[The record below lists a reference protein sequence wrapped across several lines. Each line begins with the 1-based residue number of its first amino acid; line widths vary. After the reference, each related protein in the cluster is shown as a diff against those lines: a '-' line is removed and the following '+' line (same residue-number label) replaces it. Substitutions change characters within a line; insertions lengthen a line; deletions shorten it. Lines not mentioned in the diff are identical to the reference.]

1 MKTPPTKRHLQTALA
16 LTLLACS
23 GLAGCSDSQKLSGS
37 SSAGSSKAAV
47 VSTHT
52 KSATATATATPKASS
67 KAKGTGTP
75 SATASPTATLSPE
88 LEAARKQARDTQA
101 PVKPELITINS
112 EDGAIATAKYWLQL
126 YYYTYISGN
135 TSQYKELCPGSNEGC
150 AGVIREATKSY
161 AEGGWLSPVN
171 IKLNKVYRR
180 DDLPDST
187 VIQINYEHDDFDQ
200 YRGDG
205 SATHYDHA
213 ERGVIVEL
221 SYQNNHWT
229 VIRQK
234 NEKFD

>member
-1 MKTPPTKRHLQTALA
+1 MKTSPTKRHLQTALA
-16 LTLLACS
+16 LTLLTCS
-23 GLAGCSDSQKLSGS
+23 GLTGCSEGQEQNA
-37 SSAGSSKAAV
+37 SSADSKTAV
-47 VSTHT
+47 ATAHT
-52 KSATATATATPKASS
+52 KTPSATPKASS
-67 KAKGTGTP
+67 KAKCTGTP

-88 LEAARKQARDTQA
+88 LEAARKQARDT
-101 PVKPELITINS
+101 PPPPKPELITINS

-135 TSQYKELCPGSNEGC
+135 TSQYKELCPGSNQGC

-187 VIQINYEHDDFDQ
+187 VIQINYEHNDFDQ

>member
-1 MKTPPTKRHLQTALA
+1 MKTSPTKRSFQAALA

-23 GLAGCSDSQKLSGS
+23 GLAGCSDSQEQNATN
-37 SSAGSSKAAV
+37 AGSSKAV
-47 VSTHT
+47 VATAHT
-52 KSATATATATPKASS
+52 KTPSATPKASS

-88 LEAARKQARDTQA
+88 LEAARKQARDT
-101 PVKPELITINS
+101 PPPPKPELITINS

-187 VIQINYEHDDFDQ
+187 VIQINYEHNDFDQ

>member
-1 MKTPPTKRHLQTALA
+1 MKTSPTNRSFQAALA

-23 GLAGCSDSQKLSGS
+23 GLAGCSEGQEQNATN
-37 SSAGSSKAAV
+37 AGSSKAAV
-47 VSTHT
+47 ASTHT

-150 AGVIREATKSY
+150 AGVIKTTIENHS
-161 AEGGWLSPVN
+161 EGGWVSPVN
-171 IKLNKVYRR
+171 IRVLKAYRR
-180 DDLPDST
+180 NDFPNSMVVEID
-187 VIQINYEHDDFDQ
+187 YEQEDFYQ
-200 YRGDG
+200 YYGDG
-205 SATHYDHA
+205 SSKLYAGA
-213 ERGVIVEL
+213 KCWAAVEL
-221 SYQNNHWT
+221 SYQNNRWI
-229 VIRQK
+229 VVRQK
-234 NEKFD
+234 NEKFN

>member
-1 MKTPPTKRHLQTALA
+1 MRKPPTKRHLQAALA
-16 LTLLACS
+16 LTLLTCS
-23 GLAGCSDSQKLSGS
+23 GLTGCSDSQEQG
-37 SSAGSSKAAV
+37 ATNADSKAAV
-47 VSTHT
+47 ASTQAKT
-52 KSATATATATPKASS
+52 PRATPKASS
-67 KAKGTGTP
+67 KPKATGTP

-88 LEAARKQARDTQA
+88 LEAARKHARDTQA
-101 PVKPELITINS
+101 PVKPELITVNS

-187 VIQINYEHDDFDQ
+187 VIQINYEHNDFDQ

>member
-1 MKTPPTKRHLQTALA
+1 MKTPPYKHRLQVALA

-23 GLAGCSDSQKLSGS
+23 GLAGCSDSQEQSVS
-37 SSAGSSKAAV
+37 SSVGGKAAV
-47 VSTHT
+47 ASAHT
-52 KSATATATATPKASS
+52 KAATATPKASG
-67 KAKGTGTP
+67 KATGTP
-75 SATASPTATLSPE
+75 TASAKPTAALSPE
-88 LEAARKQARDTQA
+88 LETARKQARSTQP

-135 TSQYKELCPGSNEGC
+135 TSQYKELCPGSNDGC

-161 AEGGWLSPVN
+161 TEGGWLSPVN

-180 DDLPDST
+180 DDLSNSM
-187 VIQINYEHDDFDQ
+187 VIQINYEHNDFDQ
-200 YRGDG
+200 YRRDG
-205 SATHYDHA
+205 SATHYGHA

-221 SYQNNHWT
+221 SYQNNRWT
-229 VIRQK
+229 VVRQK

>member
-1 MKTPPTKRHLQTALA
+1 MRTPPYKHRLQAALA

-23 GLAGCSDSQKLSGS
+23 GLAGCSDSQEQSVS
-37 SSAGSSKAAV
+37 SSVGGKAAV
-47 VSTHT
+47 ASAHT
-52 KSATATATATPKASS
+52 KAATATPKASG
-67 KAKGTGTP
+67 KATGTP
-75 SATASPTATLSPE
+75 TATTSPTATLSPE
-88 LEAARKQARDTQA
+88 LEAARKQARSTQP

-135 TSQYKELCPGSNEGC
+135 TSQYKELCPGSNDGC

-161 AEGGWLSPVN
+161 TEGGWLSPVS

-180 DDLPDST
+180 DDLSNSM
-187 VIQINYEHDDFDQ
+187 VIQINYEHNDFDQ

-205 SATHYDHA
+205 SATHYGHA

-221 SYQNNHWT
+221 SYQNNRWT

>member
-1 MKTPPTKRHLQTALA
+1 MRTPPYKHRLQAALA

-23 GLAGCSDSQKLSGS
+23 GLAGCSDSQEQSVS
-37 SSAGSSKAAV
+37 SSVGGKAAV
-47 VSTHT
+47 ASART
-52 KSATATATATPKASS
+52 KAATATPKASG
-67 KAKGTGTP
+67 KATGTP
-75 SATASPTATLSPE
+75 TASARPTATLSPE
-88 LEAARKQARDTQA
+88 LEAARKQARSTQP

-135 TSQYKELCPGSNEGC
+135 TSQYKELCPGSNDGC

-161 AEGGWLSPVN
+161 TEGGWLSPVS

-180 DDLPDST
+180 DDLSNSM
-187 VIQINYEHDDFDQ
+187 VIQINYEHNDFDQ

-205 SATHYDHA
+205 SATHYGHA

-221 SYQNNHWT
+221 SYQNNHWI
-229 VIRQK
+229 VVRQK

>member
-1 MKTPPTKRHLQTALA
+1 MRTPPYKHRLQAALA

-23 GLAGCSDSQKLSGS
+23 GLAGCSDSQEQSVS
-37 SSAGSSKAAV
+37 SSVGGKAAV
-47 VSTHT
+47 ASTRT
-52 KSATATATATPKASS
+52 KAATATPKASG
-67 KAKGTGTP
+67 KATGTP
-75 SATASPTATLSPE
+75 TASARPTATLSPE
-88 LEAARKQARDTQA
+88 LEAARKQARSTQP

-135 TSQYKELCPGSNEGC
+135 TSQYKELCPGSNDGC

-161 AEGGWLSPVN
+161 TEGGWLSPVS

-180 DDLPDST
+180 DDLSNSM
-187 VIQINYEHDDFDQ
+187 VIQINYEHNDFDQ

-205 SATHYDHA
+205 SATHYGHA

-221 SYQNNHWT
+221 SYQNNRWT

>member
-1 MKTPPTKRHLQTALA
+1 MKTSPTKRHLQTALA
-16 LTLLACS
+16 LTLLTCS
-23 GLAGCSDSQKLSGS
+23 GLTGCSEGQEQNA
-37 SSAGSSKAAV
+37 SSADSKTAV
-47 VSTHT
+47 ATAHT
-52 KSATATATATPKASS
+52 KTPSATPKASS

-88 LEAARKQARDTQA
+88 LEAARKQARDT
-101 PVKPELITINS
+101 PPPPKPELITINS

-135 TSQYKELCPGSNEGC
+135 PSQYKELCPGSNQGC

-187 VIQINYEHDDFDQ
+187 VIQINYEHNDFDQ

>member
-1 MKTPPTKRHLQTALA
+1 MKTPPYKHQLQVALV

-23 GLAGCSDSQKLSGS
+23 GLTGCSDGQEQNTP
-37 SSAGSSKAAV
+37 SSADSKAAV
-47 VSTHT
+47 
-52 KSATATATATPKASS
+52 ATANAKTPSATPKANST
-67 KAKGTGTP
+67 ATGTP
-75 SATASPTATLSPE
+75 TATTSPTATLSPE
-88 LEAARKQARDTQA
+88 LEAARKQARDSQP

-135 TSQYKELCPGSNEGC
+135 TSQYKELCPGSNDGC

-161 AEGGWLSPVN
+161 TEGGWLSPVN

-180 DDLPDST
+180 DDLSNSM
-187 VIQINYEHDDFDQ
+187 VIQINYEHNDFDQ

-205 SATHYDHA
+205 SATHYGHA

-221 SYQNNHWT
+221 SYQNNHWI
-229 VIRQK
+229 VVRQK

>member
-1 MKTPPTKRHLQTALA
+1 MKTPPYKHRLQVALA

-23 GLAGCSDSQKLSGS
+23 GLAGCSDSQEQSVS
-37 SSAGSSKAAV
+37 SSVGGKAAV
-47 VSTHT
+47 ASART
-52 KSATATATATPKASS
+52 KAATATPKASG
-67 KAKGTGTP
+67 KATGTP
-75 SATASPTATLSPE
+75 TASARPTATLSPE
-88 LEAARKQARDTQA
+88 LETARKQARSTQP

-135 TSQYKELCPGSNEGC
+135 TSQYKELCPGSNDGC

-161 AEGGWLSPVN
+161 TEGGWLSPVN

-180 DDLPDST
+180 DDLSNSM
-187 VIQINYEHDDFDQ
+187 VIQINYEHNDFDQ
-200 YRGDG
+200 YRRDG
-205 SATHYDHA
+205 SATHYGHA

-221 SYQNNHWT
+221 SYQNNRWT
-229 VIRQK
+229 VVRQK

>member
-1 MKTPPTKRHLQTALA
+1 MSISTTKLRFQAALA

-23 GLAGCSDSQKLSGS
+23 GLTGCSEGQEQNATN
-37 SSAGSSKAAV
+37 AGSSKAAV
-47 VSTHT
+47 ATAHT
-52 KSATATATATPKASS
+52 KTPSATPKASS

-187 VIQINYEHDDFDQ
+187 VIQINYEHNDFDQ

-205 SATHYDHA
+205 SATHYGHA

>member
-1 MKTPPTKRHLQTALA
+1 MKIPPYKHHLQAALA
-16 LTLLACS
+16 LTLMACS
-23 GLAGCSDSQKLSGS
+23 GLAGCSDSQEQSVS
-37 SSAGSSKAAV
+37 SSVGGKAAV
-47 VSTHT
+47 ASTHT
-52 KSATATATATPKASS
+52 KTTTTTPKANS
-67 KAKGTGTP
+67 KATGTP
-75 SATASPTATLSPE
+75 TASARPTATLSPE
-88 LEAARKQARDTQA
+88 LETARKQAHSTQP

-135 TSQYKELCPGSNEGC
+135 TSQYKELCPGSNDGC

-161 AEGGWLSPVN
+161 TEGGWLSPVN

-180 DDLPDST
+180 DDLSNSM
-187 VIQINYEHDDFDQ
+187 VIQINYEHNDFDQ

-205 SATHYDHA
+205 SATHYGHA

-221 SYQNNHWT
+221 SYQNNHWI
-229 VIRQK
+229 VVRQK

>member
-1 MKTPPTKRHLQTALA
+1 MKTSPTKRHLQTALA
-16 LTLLACS
+16 LTLLTCS
-23 GLAGCSDSQKLSGS
+23 GLTGCSEGQEQNA
-37 SSAGSSKAAV
+37 SSADSKTAV
-47 VSTHT
+47 ATAHT
-52 KSATATATATPKASS
+52 KTPSATPKASS

-88 LEAARKQARDTQA
+88 LEAARKQARDT
-101 PVKPELITINS
+101 PPPPKPELITINS

-135 TSQYKELCPGSNEGC
+135 TSQYKELCPGSNQGC

-187 VIQINYEHDDFDQ
+187 VIQINYEHNDFDQ

>member
-1 MKTPPTKRHLQTALA
+1 MTPPYKHQLQAALA

-23 GLAGCSDSQKLSGS
+23 GLTGCSGGQEQGGS
-37 SSAGSSKAAV
+37 NAGSSKAAV
-47 VSTHT
+47 A
-52 KSATATATATPKASS
+52 SANAKTATATPKANST
-67 KAKGTGTP
+67 ATGTP
-75 SATASPTATLSPE
+75 TATASPTATLSPE
-88 LEAARKQARDTQA
+88 LEAARKQARDSQP

-135 TSQYKELCPGSNEGC
+135 TSQYKELCPGSNDGC

-161 AEGGWLSPVN
+161 TEGGWLSPVN

-180 DDLPDST
+180 DDLSNSM
-187 VIQINYEHDDFDQ
+187 VIQINYEHNDFDQ

-221 SYQNNHWT
+221 SYQNNHWI
-229 VIRQK
+229 VVRQK

>member
-1 MKTPPTKRHLQTALA
+1 MRTPPYKHRLQAALA

-23 GLAGCSDSQKLSGS
+23 GLAGCSDSQEQSVS
-37 SSAGSSKAAV
+37 SSVGGKAAV
-47 VSTHT
+47 ASART
-52 KSATATATATPKASS
+52 KAATATPKASG
-67 KAKGTGTP
+67 KATGTP
-75 SATASPTATLSPE
+75 TATTSPTATLSPE
-88 LEAARKQARDTQA
+88 LETARKQARSTQP

-135 TSQYKELCPGSNEGC
+135 TSQYKELCPGSNDGC

-161 AEGGWLSPVN
+161 TEGGWLSPVS

-180 DDLPDST
+180 DDLSNSM
-187 VIQINYEHDDFDQ
+187 VIQINYEHNDFDQ

-205 SATHYDHA
+205 SATHYGHA

-221 SYQNNHWT
+221 SYQNNRWT

>member
-1 MKTPPTKRHLQTALA
+1 MRTPPYKHRLQAALA

-23 GLAGCSDSQKLSGS
+23 GLAGCSDSQEQSVS
-37 SSAGSSKAAV
+37 SSVGGKAAV
-47 VSTHT
+47 
-52 KSATATATATPKASS
+52 ATANAKTSSATPKANST
-67 KAKGTGTP
+67 ATGTP
-75 SATASPTATLSPE
+75 TATTSPTATLSPE
-88 LEAARKQARDTQA
+88 LEAARKQARDSQP

-135 TSQYKELCPGSNEGC
+135 TSQYKELCPGSNDGC

-161 AEGGWLSPVN
+161 TEGGWLSPVN

-180 DDLPDST
+180 DDLSNSM
-187 VIQINYEHDDFDQ
+187 VIQINYEHNDFDQ

-205 SATHYDHA
+205 SATHYGHA

-221 SYQNNHWT
+221 SYQNNHWI
-229 VIRQK
+229 VVRQK
-234 NEKFD
+234 NEKFN

>member
-1 MKTPPTKRHLQTALA
+1 MKIPPYKHRLQVALA

-23 GLAGCSDSQKLSGS
+23 GLAGCSDSQEQSVS
-37 SSAGSSKAAV
+37 SSVGGKAAV
-47 VSTHT
+47 ASAHT
-52 KSATATATATPKASS
+52 KAATATPKASG
-67 KAKGTGTP
+67 KATGTP
-75 SATASPTATLSPE
+75 TATTSPTATLSPE
-88 LEAARKQARDTQA
+88 LETARKQARSTQP

-135 TSQYKELCPGSNEGC
+135 TSQYKELCPGSNDGC

-161 AEGGWLSPVN
+161 TEGGWLSPVN

-180 DDLPDST
+180 DDLSNSM
-187 VIQINYEHDDFDQ
+187 VIQINYEHNDFDQ

-221 SYQNNHWT
+221 SYQNNHWI
-229 VIRQK
+229 VVRQK
-234 NEKFD
+234 NEKFK

>member
-1 MKTPPTKRHLQTALA
+1 MRTPPYKHRLQAALA

-23 GLAGCSDSQKLSGS
+23 GLAGCSDSQEQSVS
-37 SSAGSSKAAV
+37 SSVGGKAAV
-47 VSTHT
+47 ASART
-52 KSATATATATPKASS
+52 KAATATPKASG
-67 KAKGTGTP
+67 KATGTP
-75 SATASPTATLSPE
+75 TASARPTATLSPE
-88 LEAARKQARDTQA
+88 LEAARKQARSTQP

-135 TSQYKELCPGSNEGC
+135 TSQYKELCPGSNDGC

-161 AEGGWLSPVN
+161 TEGGWLSPVS

-180 DDLPDST
+180 DDLSNSM
-187 VIQINYEHDDFDQ
+187 VIQINYEHNDFDQ

-205 SATHYDHA
+205 SATHYGHA

-221 SYQNNHWT
+221 SYQNNRWT

>member
-1 MKTPPTKRHLQTALA
+1 MRTPPYKHRLQAALA

-23 GLAGCSDSQKLSGS
+23 GLAGCSDSQEQSVS
-37 SSAGSSKAAV
+37 SSVGGKAAV
-47 VSTHT
+47 ASAHT
-52 KSATATATATPKASS
+52 KAATATPKASG
-67 KAKGTGTP
+67 KATGTP
-75 SATASPTATLSPE
+75 TASARPTATLSPE
-88 LEAARKQARDTQA
+88 LEAARKQARSTQP

-135 TSQYKELCPGSNEGC
+135 TSQYKELCPGSNDGC

-161 AEGGWLSPVN
+161 TEGGWLSPVS

-180 DDLPDST
+180 DDLSNSM
-187 VIQINYEHDDFDQ
+187 VIQINYEHNDFDQ

-205 SATHYDHA
+205 SATHYGHA

-221 SYQNNHWT
+221 SYQNNRWT

>member
-1 MKTPPTKRHLQTALA
+1 MRTPPYKHRLQAALA

-23 GLAGCSDSQKLSGS
+23 GLAGCSDGQEQNTP
-37 SSAGSSKAAV
+37 SSADSKAAV
-47 VSTHT
+47 
-52 KSATATATATPKASS
+52 ATANAKTPSATPKANST
-67 KAKGTGTP
+67 ATGTP
-75 SATASPTATLSPE
+75 TASARPTATLSPE
-88 LEAARKQARDTQA
+88 LETARKQARSTQP

-135 TSQYKELCPGSNEGC
+135 TSQYKELCPGSNDGC

-161 AEGGWLSPVN
+161 TEGGWLSPVS

-180 DDLPDST
+180 DDLSNSM
-187 VIQINYEHDDFDQ
+187 VIQINYEHNDFDQ

-205 SATHYDHA
+205 SATHYGHA

-221 SYQNNHWT
+221 SYQNNRWT

>member
-1 MKTPPTKRHLQTALA
+1 MKIPPYKHRLQVALA

-23 GLAGCSDSQKLSGS
+23 GLAGCSDSQEQSVS
-37 SSAGSSKAAV
+37 SSVGGKAAV
-47 VSTHT
+47 
-52 KSATATATATPKASS
+52 ATANAKTSSATPKANST
-67 KAKGTGTP
+67 ATGTP
-75 SATASPTATLSPE
+75 TATTSPTATLSPE
-88 LEAARKQARDTQA
+88 LEAARKQARDSQP

-135 TSQYKELCPGSNEGC
+135 TSQYKELCPGSNDGC

-161 AEGGWLSPVN
+161 TEGGWLSPVN

-180 DDLPDST
+180 DDLSNSM
-187 VIQINYEHDDFDQ
+187 VIQINYEHNDFDQ

-205 SATHYDHA
+205 SATHYGHA

-221 SYQNNHWT
+221 SYQNNHWI
-229 VIRQK
+229 VVRQK
-234 NEKFD
+234 NEKFK

>member
-16 LTLLACS
+16 LTLLVCL
-23 GLAGCSDSQKLSGS
+23 GLTGCSEGQEQSGS
-37 SSAGSSKAAV
+37 NAGSGKAAV
-47 VSTHT
+47 
-52 KSATATATATPKASS
+52 ATANAKTSSATPKANST
-67 KAKGTGTP
+67 ATGTP
-75 SATASPTATLSPE
+75 TATTSPTATLSPE
-88 LEAARKQARDTQA
+88 LEAARKQARDSQP

-135 TSQYKELCPGSNEGC
+135 TSQYKELCPGSNDGC

-161 AEGGWLSPVN
+161 TEGGWLSPVN

-180 DDLPDST
+180 DDLSNSM
-187 VIQINYEHDDFDQ
+187 VIQINYEHNDFDQ

-205 SATHYDHA
+205 SATHYGHA

-221 SYQNNHWT
+221 SYQNNHWI
-229 VIRQK
+229 VVRQK